1 MNLFS
6 FVKRFFMYFSCKNK
20 LPKTIIVIF
29 PGFGFSPKDYDD
41 ILPKKTAKIQE
52 NLGGQA
58 LHILKYALY
67 KNARS
72 GNTTPVFGSRVE
84 FCEASED

>member
-1 MNLFS
+1 MNLFL

-41 ILPKKTAKIQE
+41 ILPKKTAKIYIDIWTEDELNNIKKSSLE
-52 NLGGQA
+52 NKQNYEEWMEQIVSRSKD
-58 LHILKYALY
+58 IL
-67 KNARS
+67 
-72 GNTTPVFGSRVE
+72 F
-84 FCEASED
+84 